1 MKNLFLLF
9 SLIVSTLSFGQQD
22 TDTLKLIARYNSFWF
37 GDNYTYG
44 NYTVMYEIEGHVAK
58 GQITVASTSGLGLN
72 NIKDTVLLTVI
83 RHNDTDIPSFNFPE
97 YDAKNN
103 AEKVKLFVVYHDFM
117 EGCETGQ
124 GLCED
129 QVFTRDFAGQPAF
142 IIMPCGGTFSTVYL
156 RHSSALLVQEKN
168 VGAAECPPFFD
179 VTDLKDGDFS
189 ISMMSCGLGGAFR
202 IQLKSNFSKP
212 VKVTCNCTRY
222 SEADSN
228 YRNKNSHEVLPEEL
242 TQVPPI
248 SETMVNYL
256 TNYDLEKDSLGR
268 VSKMIRTHYYEKI
281 TEITNYVYDAKNR
294 LIREDIYMESAIAS
308 EIQTTKLITERVDFY
323 YDDDGRRVRRVRSV
337 PKGDSP
343 GFVLEECFYSYNQ

>member
-9 SLIVSTLSFGQQD
+9 SLIISTLSFGQQD

-44 NYTVMYEIEGHVAK
+44 NYTVLYEIEGHVAK

-72 NIKDTVLLTVI
+72 NVKDTVLLTVI
-83 RHNDTDIPSFNFPE
+83 RHNDSDIPSFNFPE

-156 RHSSALLVQEKN
+156 RHSSALLVQEKS
-168 VGAAECPPFFD
+168 VKAAECPPFFD

-189 ISMMSCGLGGAFR
+189 ISMMSCGLGGAFN
-202 IQLKSNFSKP
+202 IKLKSSFTKKENAM
-212 VKVTCNCTRY
+212 CDCTY
-222 SEADSN
+222 YNETNPEAK
-228 YRNKNSHEVLPEEL
+228 RNNKHAVLPEEF

-248 SETMVNYL
+248 SETMVNY
-256 TNYDLEKDSLGR
+256 TTDYDLEKDSLGR
-268 VSKMIRTHYYEKI
+268 VSKMIRHYYNDHTIKVTLYI
-281 TEITNYVYDAKNR
+281 YDAQNR
-294 LIREDIYMESAIAS
+294 LIREDIYMENAIAS
-308 EIQTTKLITERVDFY
+308 ERQTTKLIIERVDFY
-323 YDDDGRRVRRVRSV
+323 YDSDGRRIRKVRSA